1 MPRVVITG
9 LGVVAPLG
17 DGPDAFFSHLLE
29 GRSGIAALPDEPGR
43 YVAAR
48 AQFDADDHF
57 APSRSAQLDRGT
69 QFALVAASQAIA
81 QAGLRDNGPPTERIG
96 VYWGTGMGGA
106 ATVDEGYRRYYGSA
120 DGRMRPLTVVMGM
133 NHAPAAQISIE
144 HGLRGPLLT
153 FSSACAS
160 SAQAIGEALKAIRA
174 GMVDAVVAGGS
185 EAPLTPGTLHAWS
198 ILRALAA
205 PDRTHASRSCK
216 PFAADRAGLVLGEGA
231 AALVLESED
240 SARAR
245 GAAILAELV
254 GYGSSADATHV
265 SAPDPA
271 GQARALR
278 AALDDAHVDPSA
290 VGYLNAHGTGTVS
303 GDVAE
308 TLGIKAVFGEH
319 ARGLSVSST
328 KSMHGHL
335 MGAAGALE
343 LIVAIQAL
351 RQRALPPTAHLDMR
365 DPLCDLDYVPN
376 VARHDVDVGVAMSSS
391 FAFGG
396 ANTVLVAR
404 RYQ

>member
-1 MPRVVITG
+1 MPRVVVTG
-9 LGVVAPLG
+9 LGVVAPMG
-17 DGPDAFFSHLLE
+17 DEPNAFFANLLE
-29 GRSGIAALPDEPGR
+29 GRSGIDALPDEPGR
-43 YVAAR
+43 FVAAR
-48 AQFDADDHF
+48 AQFDAADYF
-57 APSRSAQLDRGT
+57 PAPRSAQLDRGT

-81 QAGLRDNGPPTERIG
+81 QAELRDNGPHSERIG

-106 ATVDEGYRRYYGSA
+106 ATVDEGYRQYYGS
-120 DGRMRPLTVVMGM
+120 DDRRMRPLTVVMGM
-133 NHAPAAQISIE
+133 NHAPAAHISID

-160 SAQAIGEALKAIRA
+160 SAQAVGEALKAIRA
-174 GMVDAVVAGGS
+174 GTVDAVVAGGS
-185 EAPLTPGTLHAWS
+185 EAPLTSGTLHAWAA
-198 ILRALAA
+198 LRALAA
-205 PDRTHASRSCK
+205 PDRTHPSRSCK

-231 AALVLESED
+231 AALVLENEE

-245 GAAILAELV
+245 GATILAELI

-278 AALDDAHVDPSA
+278 AALDDAQVDPSA
-290 VGYLNAHGTGTVS
+290 VGYLNAHGTGTIS
-303 GDVAE
+303 GDVVE
-308 TLGIKAVFGEH
+308 TSGIKAVFGEH
-319 ARGLSVSST
+319 ARSLSVSST

-351 RQRALPPTAHLDMR
+351 RQRALPPTAHLDVR
-365 DPLCDLDYVPN
+365 DPLCDLDYIPN
-376 VARHDVDVGVAMSSS
+376 VARHDVDVSVAMSSS